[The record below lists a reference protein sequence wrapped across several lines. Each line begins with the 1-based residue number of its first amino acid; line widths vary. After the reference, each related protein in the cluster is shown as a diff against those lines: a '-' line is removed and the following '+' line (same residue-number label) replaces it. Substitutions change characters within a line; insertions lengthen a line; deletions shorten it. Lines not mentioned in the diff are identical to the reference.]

1 MIRSMSSPQS
11 DFDEIRPTDPDMKWT
26 GWALDM
32 LRSMIEVDDRTKRML
47 VRQQEQSPR
56 GADAPDYA
64 LMQSRLS
71 RSMRLSIAMTE
82 RIRVDFGMRKKK
94 RKDSGEEERH
104 RQRREQATEAVV
116 EAAAA
121 PDVAEDVEHVRATVR
136 ETLVE
141 DEILDAQLDSL
152 SPEEFVREVCRK
164 IGRPPNPGWLPRGW
178 ADVADT
184 DPDPADTMP
193 GGSTESVA
201 ASPPAAAGWAR
212 PPDESDAGR
221 PMPKPS
227 IPDSS

>member
-1 MIRSMSSPQS
+1 MNKAES
-11 DFDEIRPTDPDMKWT
+11 DSDETRPTDPDMKWT

-32 LRSMIEVDDRTKRML
+32 LRSMIEVDDRTKRAL
-47 VRQQEQSPR
+47 LRQQEQSPS

-82 RIRVDFGMRKKK
+82 RIRVDFGMRKNK
-94 RKDSGEEERH
+94 RKESGEEERH

-121 PDVAEDVEHVRATVR
+121 PDVAEDAEHVRATVR

-184 DPDPADTMP
+184 DADTDTGDTVP
-193 GGSTESVA
+193 GSGAEPVA
-201 ASPPAAAGWAR
+201 AGAPAAAGWAR
-212 PPDESDAGR
+212 PPDESDSGR
-221 PMPKPS
+221 PMPEPS

>member
-1 MIRSMSSPQS
+1 MSSPQS
-11 DFDEIRPTDPDMKWT
+11 DSEEIRPTDPDMKWT

-32 LRSMIEVDDRTKRML
+32 LRSMIEIDDRTKRMIA
-47 VRQQEQSPR
+47 RQQEQMPR

-82 RIRVDFGMRKKK
+82 RIRVDFGMRRQK
-94 RKDSGEEERH
+94 RKESGEQERR
-104 RQRREQATEAVV
+104 RQRREQAAEAVV

-121 PDVAEDVEHVRATVR
+121 PDEAEDVEHVRAMVR

-184 DPDPADTMP
+184 GAGDTVP
-193 GGSTESVA
+193 GSSVESVA
-201 ASPPAAAGWAR
+201 AGPPAAAGWAR
-212 PPDESDAGR
+212 PPDDSATGQ

>member
-1 MIRSMSSPQS
+1 MNSPQS
-11 DFDEIRPTDPDMKWT
+11 ESDESRPTDPDMKWT

-47 VRQQEQSPR
+47 LRQQEQMR
-56 GADAPDYA
+56 GPDAPDYA

-94 RKDSGEEERH
+94 RKDSGEEERR
-104 RQRREQATEAVV
+104 RQRREQAAEAVA

-121 PDVAEDVEHVRATVR
+121 PDVAEDVEHVRAAVR

-184 DPDPADTMP
+184 GAGDTVPGSSADP
-193 GGSTESVA
+193 VA
-201 ASPPAAAGWAR
+201 GDPPAAAGWAR
-212 PPDESDAGR
+212 PPDGSGAGQ
-221 PMPKPS
+221 PMPEPS

>member
-1 MIRSMSSPQS
+1 MNNPQS
-11 DFDEIRPTDPDMKWT
+11 DSDEIKPTDPDMKWT
-26 GWALDM
+26 GWALDK
-32 LRSMIEVDDRTKRML
+32 LREIVDLDISTKRAT
-47 VRQQEQSPR
+47 VREQSQILR
-56 GADAPDYA
+56 GSEMPDYP

-71 RSMRLSIAMTE
+71 RSVRLSIAMTE
-82 RIRVDFGMRKKK
+82 RIRANYLMRKEK
-94 RKDSGEEERH
+94 RKESGEQERR
-104 RQRREQATEAVV
+104 RQRREQAAEAVV

-121 PDVAEDVEHVRATVR
+121 PDEAEDVEHVRAMVR

-184 DPDPADTMP
+184 GAGDAVP
-193 GGSTESVA
+193 GSSVDSVA
-201 ASPPAAAGWAR
+201 AGPPAAAGWAG
-212 PPDESDAGR
+212 PPDGSGAGQ

>member
-1 MIRSMSSPQS
+1 
-11 DFDEIRPTDPDMKWT
+11 
-26 GWALDM
+26 M
-32 LRSMIEVDDRTKRML
+32 LRSMVEVDDRTKRML
-47 VRQQEQSPR
+47 VRQQEQTLR

-82 RIRVDFGMRKKK
+82 RIRVDFGMRRQK
-94 RKDSGEEERH
+94 RKDSGEEERR

-121 PDVAEDVEHVRATVR
+121 PDVAEDVEHVRAVVR

-152 SPEEFVREVCRK
+152 SPEGFVREVCRK
-164 IGRPPNPGWLPRGW
+164 IGRPPNPAWLPRGW

-184 DPDPADTMP
+184 EADDTGGPPD
-193 GGSTESVA
+193 SSVESVA
-201 ASPPAAAGWAR
+201 ADPPAAAGWAR
-212 PPDESDAGR
+212 PPDESDTGR

>member
-1 MIRSMSSPQS
+1 MFMIRSMNNPQS
-11 DFDEIRPTDPDMKWT
+11 ESDESRPTDPDMKWT

-47 VRQQEQSPR
+47 LRQQEQMR
-56 GADAPDYA
+56 GPDAPDYA

-94 RKDSGEEERH
+94 RKDSGEEER
-104 RQRREQATEAVV
+104 RQQRREQAAEAVA

-121 PDVAEDVEHVRATVR
+121 SDVAEDVEHVREVVR

-178 ADVADT
+178 ADVGEAECVE
-184 DPDPADTMP
+184 PAETA
-193 GGSTESVA
+193 ESL
-201 ASPPAAAGWAR
+201 SDHEPAAGW
-212 PPDESDAGR
+212 PHPLDDSDAGQ

>member
-1 MIRSMSSPQS
+1 MSNPES
-11 DFDEIRPTDPDMKWT
+11 DSDEIRPTDPDMKWT

-32 LRSMIEVDDRTKRML
+32 LRGMIEIDDRTKRMIA
-47 VRQQEQSPR
+47 RQQEQIPR

-82 RIRVDFGMRKKK
+82 RIRVDFGMRRQK
-94 RKDSGEEERH
+94 RKDSGEQERR

-121 PDVAEDVEHVRATVR
+121 PDVAEDAEHVRATVR

-164 IGRPPNPGWLPRGW
+164 IGRPPNPAWLPRGW
-178 ADVADT
+178 ADVADI
-184 DPDPADTMP
+184 DAGDTVP
-193 GGSTESVA
+193 GGSAESVA
-201 ASPPAAAGWAR
+201 AGPPAAAGWAR
-212 PPDESDAGR
+212 PPEESGDGYS
-221 PMPKPS
+221 PSGLPK
-227 IPDSS
+227 PDSS

>member
-1 MIRSMSSPQS
+1 
-11 DFDEIRPTDPDMKWT
+11 
-26 GWALDM
+26 M

-94 RKDSGEEERH
+94 RKDSGEEERR
-104 RQRREQATEAVV
+104 RQRREQAAEAVA

-164 IGRPPNPGWLPRGW
+164 IGRPPNPDWLPRGW
-178 ADVADT
+178 AD
-184 DPDPADTMP
+184 
-193 GGSTESVA
+193 GGEAVDVE
-201 ASPPAAAGWAR
+201 PVEPVEDVVDHEPAAGW
-212 PPDESDAGR
+212 PHPLDGSDAGQ

>member
-1 MIRSMSSPQS
+1 MNNPQS
-11 DFDEIRPTDPDMKWT
+11 DSEEIRPTDPDMKWT

-47 VRQQEQSPR
+47 VRQQEQAQR

-94 RKDSGEEERH
+94 RKDSGEEERR
-104 RQRREQATEAVV
+104 RQRRERAAEAVV

-121 PDVAEDVEHVRATVR
+121 PDVAEDAEHVRAVVR

-141 DEILDAQLDSL
+141 DEILDAQLDAL

-164 IGRPPNPGWLPRGW
+164 IGRPPNPSWLPRGW
-178 ADVADT
+178 ADVAEAEDVE
-184 DPDPADTMP
+184 PAEPVED
-193 GGSTESVA
+193 VA
-201 ASPPAAAGWAR
+201 DHEPAEAW
-212 PPDESDAGR
+212 PNPLDDSDAVQS
-221 PMPKPS
+221 MPKPS